1 MEEKSSFHVGEGFE
15 ALLAFT
21 ETGQNIQEAFVNLIP
36 TTGSG
41 THVSGFKEGILLHV
55 KGFIDKQGMTI
66 KGVKLSSDD
75 VFQRASFFLS
85 CKVFD
90 PQFQGKLRKDCQI
103 EKRKII
109 IIL

>member
-1 MEEKSSFHVGEGFE
+1 M
-15 ALLAFT
+15 
-21 ETGQNIQEAFVNLIP
+21 NLIP

-41 THVSGFKEGILLHV
+41 THVSGFKEGIFAAV
-55 KGFIDKQGMTI
+55 KGFVDKQGMTI

-90 PQFQGKLRKDCQI
+90 PQFQGQTKERLSNRETQKLLSSFSKDSLKFGCITTLTMDGKLQN
-103 EKRKII
+103 
-109 IIL
+109 